1 MEIASLVVSCIVA
14 LWAIVSSVIVYSQNK
29 TLEKL
34 KSQLDSFSHMT
45 KTQFDFEFEIYKT
58 LSHELGKMIES
69 TSALYPS
76 GIYYESQDE
85 NEKINE
91 RTTKYHKSID
101 DYNSFQQK
109 LNENQPF
116 MDEGIYNSFCEIHK
130 LCHDQI
136 CLYWDFMITKNDTM
150 RNECVKELNE
160 CWRRTPAIL
169 EKKTEINKQLRAYL
183 KKQKII
189 SETR

>member
-69 TSALYPS
+69 TSAL
-76 GIYYESQDE
+76 
-85 NEKINE
+85 
-91 RTTKYHKSID
+91 
-101 DYNSFQQK
+101 
-109 LNENQPF
+109 
-116 MDEGIYNSFCEIHK
+116 
-130 LCHDQI
+130 
-136 CLYWDFMITKNDTM
+136 
-150 RNECVKELNE
+150 
-160 CWRRTPAIL
+160 
-169 EKKTEINKQLRAYL
+169 
-183 KKQKII
+183 
-189 SETR
+189 